1 MSDFQ
6 VEAQHVSTT
15 EDEMTQAANIFA
27 KMRDAVIDASHLA
40 GEVAELRKAVAGF
53 RQEMDALRRD
63 NHYLTEVVS
72 DLRTKRDALIEE
84 AKTLRQER
92 DSAEFNSSA
101 WKSQAEIKDG
111 RIEALTRE
119 LDASKKDRDD
129 AEFKALELSEELEK
143 VKAKLAKVMAVF
155 SESET
160 SPKAA
165 EIARPAQAEPSH
177 DPVPMSQASGDSPWP
192 PRNW

>member
-40 GEVAELRKAVAGF
+40 GEVAELRKAVGDL
-53 RQEMDALRRD
+53 RREVEVLRRD
-63 NHYLTEVVS
+63 NHWLDEQLTTMRKSRDDAMAEAGDAKAKLHEVQRDRDQWSSNHARIS
-72 DLRTKRDALIEE
+72 DQLISMENE
-84 AKTLRQER
+84 LL
-92 DSAEFNSSA
+92 
-101 WKSQAEIKDG
+101 QA
-111 RIEALTRE
+111 R
-119 LDASKKDRDD
+119 KDRDD
-129 AEFKALELSEELEK
+129 EAYRNLELSEELEK